1 MPTLKIS
8 YSNTVFYL
16 KLTLV
21 FLGLFALVLIFLSA
35 KKLDPSTEI
44 PFAKDI
50 DFATLDDG
58 LTKPIYSSM
67 TNSGDELRIS
77 ADQIISTEE
86 KDTALIKFA
95 VLRVLSDSGSNLFL
109 SSDTA
114 LLNKGKKNLIFS
126 RNVILKTDE
135 KMKITAPEIVTA
147 LDETLIKAGGPVKGL
162 FGSSNIEAGQLDIF
176 RENKSGPLSEKT
188 LKTADFIKAV
198 SFSSVEII

>member
-1 MPTLKIS
+1 MPALKIS

-21 FLGLFALVLIFLSA
+21 FLGLFALVMIFLSA

-67 TNSGDELRIS
+67 TNSGDEVRIS
-77 ADQIISTEE
+77 AEQIISTER
-86 KDTALIKFA
+86 KDIALIKSA
-95 VLRVLSDSGSNLFL
+95 ILRIFSVSGSDLFL

-114 LLNKGKKNLIFS
+114 LLDKGKKNLIFS
-126 RNVILKTDE
+126 KNVILQTND
-135 KMKITAPEIVTA
+135 KMEITAPKIFTA
-147 LDETLIKAGGPVKGL
+147 LDKTLIQADGPIKGI
-162 FGSSNIEAGQLDIF
+162 FGNSNIEAGKLDIIK
-176 RENKSGPLSEKT
+176 ENASSNLVISFTKGVKMVYNPGKS
-188 LKTADFIKAV
+188 F
-198 SFSSVEII
+198 

>member
-1 MPTLKIS
+1 MPRLQIS

-21 FLGLFALVLIFLSA
+21 FLGLFALILIFLSA

-67 TNSGDELRIS
+67 TNSGDEVRIS
-77 ADQIISTEE
+77 AEQIISTEK
-86 KDTALIKFA
+86 KDIALIKSA
-95 VLRVLSDSGSNLFL
+95 ILRIFSVSGSDLFL

-114 LLNKGKKNLIFS
+114 LLDKGKKNLIFS
-126 RNVILKTDE
+126 KNVILQTND
-135 KMKITAPEIVTA
+135 KMEITAPKIFTA
-147 LDETLIKAGGPVKGL
+147 LDKTLIQADGPITGI
-162 FGSSNIEAGQLDIF
+162 FGNSNIEAGKLDIIK
-176 RENKSGPLSEKT
+176 ENASSNLVISFTKGVKMVYNPGKS
-188 LKTADFIKAV
+188 F
-198 SFSSVEII
+198 

>member
-21 FLGLFALVLIFLSA
+21 FLGLFALVMIFLSA

-67 TNSGDELRIS
+67 TNSGDEVRIS
-77 ADQIISTEE
+77 AEQIISTEK
-86 KDTALIKFA
+86 KDIALIKSA
-95 VLRVLSDSGSNLFL
+95 ILRIFSVSGSDLFL

-114 LLNKGKKNLIFS
+114 LLDKGKKNLIFS
-126 RNVILKTDE
+126 KNVILQTND
-135 KMKITAPEIVTA
+135 KMKITAPKIFTA
-147 LDETLIKAGGPVKGL
+147 LDKTLIRADGPITGI
-162 FGSSNIEAGQLDIF
+162 FGNSNIEAGKLDIF
-176 RENKSGPLSEKT
+176 KENASSNLVISFTKGVKMVYNPGKS
-188 LKTADFIKAV
+188 F
-198 SFSSVEII
+198 

>member
-1 MPTLKIS
+1 MPALKIS

-21 FLGLFALVLIFLSA
+21 FLGLFALVMIFLSA

-67 TNSGDELRIS
+67 TNSGDEVRIS
-77 ADQIISTEE
+77 AEQIISTEK
-86 KDTALIKFA
+86 KDIALIKSA
-95 VLRVLSDSGSNLFL
+95 ILRIFSVSGSDLFL

-114 LLNKGKKNLIFS
+114 LLDKGKKNL
-126 RNVILKTDE
+126 
-135 KMKITAPEIVTA
+135 
-147 LDETLIKAGGPVKGL
+147 L
-162 FGSSNIEAGQLDIF
+162 F
-176 RENKSGPLSEKT
+176 
-188 LKTADFIKAV
+188 
-198 SFSSVEII
+198 

>member
-1 MPTLKIS
+1 MPALKVS

-21 FLGLFALVLIFLSA
+21 FMGFFALLLIFLSA

-44 PFAKDI
+44 PFAKEI

-67 TNSGDELRIS
+67 TNSGDELQIS
-77 ADQIISTEE
+77 ADQVISTED
-86 KDTALIKFA
+86 KDAALIKSATLKIF
-95 VLRVLSDSGSNLFL
+95 SDSGFNVFL

-126 RNVILKTDE
+126 KNVILKTGN
-135 KMKITAPEIVTA
+135 KMKITAPEIFTS
-147 LDETLIKAGGPVKGL
+147 LDQTLIKADGPVKGL

-176 RENKSGPLSEKT
+176 RENKSSNLV
-188 LKTADFIKAV
+188 I
-198 SFSSVEII
+198 SFTKGVKVVYNPS

>member
-1 MPTLKIS
+1 MPILKIS

-176 RENKSGPLSEKT
+176 RENKSSNLV
-188 LKTADFIKAV
+188 I
-198 SFSSVEII
+198 SFTKGVKMVYDNSQSF

>member
-8 YSNTVFYL
+8 YSNTIFYL

-58 LTKPIYSSM
+58 LNKPIYSSM

-77 ADQIISTEE
+77 ADQIISTDE
-86 KDTALIKFA
+86 KDTAFIKSA
-95 VLRVLSDSGSNLFL
+95 VLRVFSDSGSNLFL

-126 RNVILKTDE
+126 KNVILRTDD
-135 KMKITAPEIVTA
+135 KMEITAPEIFVA
-147 LDETLIKAGGPVKGL
+147 LDETLLKADGPVKGL
-162 FGSSNIEAGQLDIF
+162 YWGSNIEAGQLDIF
-176 RENKSGPLSEKT
+176 REDKSSNLV
-188 LKTADFIKAV
+188 I
-198 SFSSVEII
+198 SFTKGVRMVYNDSQSF

>member
-176 RENKSGPLSEKT
+176 RENKSSNLV
-188 LKTADFIKAV
+188 I
-198 SFSSVEII
+198 SFTKGVKMVYNPSQSF

>member
-21 FLGLFALVLIFLSA
+21 FLGLFALVMIFLSA

-67 TNSGDELRIS
+67 TNSGDEVRIS
-77 ADQIISTEE
+77 AEQIISTEK
-86 KDTALIKFA
+86 KDIALIKSA
-95 VLRVLSDSGSNLFL
+95 ILRIFSASGSDLFL

-114 LLNKGKKNLIFS
+114 LLDKGKKNLIFS
-126 RNVILKTDE
+126 KNVILQTND
-135 KMKITAPEIVTA
+135 KMEITAPKIFTA
-147 LDETLIKAGGPVKGL
+147 LDKTLIRADGPIKGI
-162 FGSSNIEAGQLDIF
+162 FGNSNIEAGKLDIF
-176 RENKSGPLSEKT
+176 KENASSNLV
-188 LKTADFIKAV
+188 I
-198 SFSSVEII
+198 SFTKGVKMVYDPGNSF

>member
-1 MPTLKIS
+1 MPTLQIS
-8 YSNTVFYL
+8 YSNAVFYL
-16 KLTLV
+16 KLSLF

-58 LTKPIYSSM
+58 LTKPLFSSM

-77 ADQIISTEE
+77 ADQVILTEE
-86 KDTALIKFA
+86 KDTAVMKSAI
-95 VLRVLSDSGSNLFL
+95 LRIFSDSGSNLFL

-126 RNVILKTDE
+126 KNVILKTDG
-135 KMKITAPEIVTA
+135 KMKITAPEIFTA
-147 LDETLIKAGGPVKGL
+147 LDQTLIKADGPVKGL
-162 FGSSNIEAGQLDIF
+162 FGNSNIEAGQLDIF
-176 RENKSGPLSEKT
+176 REIKSSSLV
-188 LKTADFIKAV
+188 I
-198 SFSSVEII
+198 SFTKGVKMIYNPSQSF

>member
-8 YSNTVFYL
+8 YSNTVLYL

-44 PFAKDI
+44 PFAKEI

-77 ADQIISTEE
+77 ADQIISTEK
-86 KDTALIKFA
+86 KDTAFIKSA
-95 VLRVLSDSGSNLFL
+95 VLRVFSDSGFNLFL

-126 RNVILKTDE
+126 KNVILRTDDE
-135 KMKITAPEIVTA
+135 MEITAPEIFTA
-147 LDETLIKAGGPVKGL
+147 LDETLLKADGPVKGL
-162 FGSSNIEAGQLDIF
+162 YGSSTIEAGQLNIF
-176 RENKSGPLSEKT
+176 REDKSSNLVISFTKGVKMVYN
-188 LKTADFIKAV
+188 V
-198 SFSSVEII
+198 SQSF

>member
-1 MPTLKIS
+1 MPTLKVS

-21 FLGLFALVLIFLSA
+21 FLGFFALVLIFLSA

-44 PFAKDI
+44 PFAKEI

-58 LTKPIYSSM
+58 LTKPIYSAM

-77 ADQIISTEE
+77 ADQVISTED
-86 KDTALIKFA
+86 KDAALIKSATLKIF
-95 VLRVLSDSGSNLFL
+95 SDSGFNIFL

-114 LLNKGKKNLIFS
+114 LLNKRKKNLIFS
-126 RNVILKTDE
+126 KNVILKTGN
-135 KMKITAPEIVTA
+135 KMKITAPEIFTS
-147 LDETLIKAGGPVKGL
+147 LDQTMIKADGPVKGL

-176 RENKSGPLSEKT
+176 KENKSSNLV
-188 LKTADFIKAV
+188 I
-198 SFSSVEII
+198 SFTKGVKVVYKPS

>member
-1 MPTLKIS
+1 MPALKIS

-21 FLGLFALVLIFLSA
+21 FLGLFALVMIFLSA

-67 TNSGDELRIS
+67 TNSGDEVRIS
-77 ADQIISTEE
+77 AEQIISTKK
-86 KDTALIKFA
+86 KDIALIKSA
-95 VLRVLSDSGSNLFL
+95 ILRIFSVSGSDLFL

-114 LLNKGKKNLIFS
+114 LLDKGKKNLIFS
-126 RNVILKTDE
+126 KNVILQTND
-135 KMKITAPEIVTA
+135 KMEITAPKIFTA
-147 LDETLIKAGGPVKGL
+147 LDKTLIQADGPIKGI
-162 FGSSNIEAGQLDIF
+162 FGNSNIEAGKLDIIK
-176 RENKSGPLSEKT
+176 ENASSNLVISFTKGVKMVYNPGKS
-188 LKTADFIKAV
+188 F
-198 SFSSVEII
+198 

>member
-21 FLGLFALVLIFLSA
+21 FLGLFALVMIFLSA

-67 TNSGDELRIS
+67 TNSGDEVRIS
-77 ADQIISTEE
+77 AEQIISTEK
-86 KDTALIKFA
+86 KDIALIKSA
-95 VLRVLSDSGSNLFL
+95 ILRIFSVSGSDLFL

-114 LLNKGKKNLIFS
+114 LLDKGKKNLIFS
-126 RNVILKTDE
+126 KNVILQTND
-135 KMKITAPEIVTA
+135 KMEITAPKIFTA
-147 LDETLIKAGGPVKGL
+147 LDKTLIRADGPITGI
-162 FGSSNIEAGQLDIF
+162 FGNSNIEAGKLDIF
-176 RENKSGPLSEKT
+176 KENASSNLVISFTKGVKMVYSPSKS
-188 LKTADFIKAV
+188 F
-198 SFSSVEII
+198 

>member
-8 YSNTVFYL
+8 YSNTVLYL

-44 PFAKDI
+44 PFAKEI

-86 KDTALIKFA
+86 KDTAFIKSA
-95 VLRVLSDSGSNLFL
+95 VLRVFSDSGSNLFL

-126 RNVILKTDE
+126 KNVILRTDD
-135 KMKITAPEIVTA
+135 KMEITAPEIFVA
-147 LDETLIKAGGPVKGL
+147 LDETLLKADGPVKGL
-162 FGSSNIEAGQLDIF
+162 YGGSNIEAGQLDIF
-176 RENKSGPLSEKT
+176 REDKSSNLV
-188 LKTADFIKAV
+188 I
-198 SFSSVEII
+198 SFTKGVRMVYSDSQSF

>member
-1 MPTLKIS
+1 MPALKIS

-21 FLGLFALVLIFLSA
+21 FLGLFALVMIFLSA

-67 TNSGDELRIS
+67 TNSGDEVRIS
-77 ADQIISTEE
+77 AEQIISTEK
-86 KDTALIKFA
+86 KDIALIKSA
-95 VLRVLSDSGSNLFL
+95 ILRIFSVSGSDLFL

-114 LLNKGKKNLIFS
+114 LLDKGKKNLIFS
-126 RNVILKTDE
+126 KNVILQTND
-135 KMKITAPEIVTA
+135 KMEITAPKIFTA
-147 LDETLIKAGGPVKGL
+147 LDKTVIRADGPVKGI
-162 FGSSNIEAGQLDIF
+162 FGNSNIEAGKLDIIK
-176 RENKSGPLSEKT
+176 ENASSNLVISFTKGVKMVYNPGKS
-188 LKTADFIKAV
+188 F
-198 SFSSVEII
+198 

>member
-1 MPTLKIS
+1 MPSLKIS

-21 FLGLFALVLIFLSA
+21 FLGLFALVMIFLSA

-67 TNSGDELRIS
+67 TNSGDEVRIS
-77 ADQIISTEE
+77 AEQIISTEK
-86 KDTALIKFA
+86 KDIALIKSA
-95 VLRVLSDSGSNLFL
+95 ILRIFSVSGSDLFL

-114 LLNKGKKNLIFS
+114 LLDKGKKNLIFS
-126 RNVILKTDE
+126 KNVILQTND
-135 KMKITAPEIVTA
+135 KMKITAPKIFTA
-147 LDETLIKAGGPVKGL
+147 LDKTLIQADGPIKGI
-162 FGSSNIEAGQLDIF
+162 FGNSNIEAGKLDIF
-176 RENKSGPLSEKT
+176 KENASSNLVISFTKGVKMVYNPGKS
-188 LKTADFIKAV
+188 F
-198 SFSSVEII
+198 